1 MAALAWLLIPLVAA
15 VAASLWGSWV
25 GRRRARTP
33 DAAGV
38 AGYERFRAAMERS
51 GTDAPTHL
59 GTESSDVPAAHA
71 DAVNAEAANS
81 DAASADAAHTDAPT
95 ADVVDAAEARRSA
108 RWRRR
113 KKDAEF
119 ASAGAPAHANPD
131 GPAREA
137 G

>member
-25 GRRRARTP
+25 GRRRAKTP
-33 DAAGV
+33 DAVGV

-51 GTDAPTHL
+51 SAEDDG
-59 GTESSDVPAAHA
+59 A
-71 DAVNAEAANS
+71 DGAR
-81 DAASADAAHTDAPT
+81 
-95 ADVVDAAEARRSA
+95 ARRGA
-108 RWRRR
+108 RWRSGRR
-113 KKDAEF
+113 REAELASVG
-119 ASAGAPAHANPD
+119 ASAPASPD